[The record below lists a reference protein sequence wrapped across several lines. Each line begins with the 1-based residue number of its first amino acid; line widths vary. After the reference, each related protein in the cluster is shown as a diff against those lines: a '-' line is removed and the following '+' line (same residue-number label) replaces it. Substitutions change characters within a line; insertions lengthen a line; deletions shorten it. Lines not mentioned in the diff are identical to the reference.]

1 MNPNTSTTCTT
12 LHTQQQPA
20 VMEKF
25 RLILEGFSSVDEPPV
40 FILMGNF
47 SSAPM
52 NHTPDS
58 IAQVCANFDALG
70 NMIAVCTIC
79 LYLYMII

>member
-1 MNPNTSTTCTT
+1 MHNMHPTNIIHT
-12 LHTQQQPA
+12 LQEQPA

-25 RLILEGFSSVDEPPV
+25 RLILEGFSAVDEPPV

-58 IAQVCANFDALG
+58 IAQVCVNFDALG
-70 NMIAVCTIC
+70 NMIAVCI
-79 LYLYMII
+79 